1 MARTVKEI
9 KDAMTAMWIQETAV
23 RAAYELEEGKTFD
36 EQFSRVSL
44 ESIWFYVVAF
54 CAWTL
59 ETLFDRY
66 REEVEAR
73 IEAIVPHRAKWY
85 RMKSLEFMKDRV
97 LIEDDDVYD
106 TSEMTDEEIAAAKVI
121 KHAVAVESADASMLT
136 IKIAGETGDERAP
149 VDMATETQFA
159 AYITEIKDA
168 GVRIAIINAVA
179 DRFNTELDVYY
190 DPVLLPENVEAT
202 CRGAIKKYVENLP
215 FNGEYSN
222 MKLVDNIQIVEGV
235 RVVEFKS
242 ASYLSANNDMAT
254 EINALAVP
262 YAGYFKINNI
272 TINMRAH
279 V

>member
-1 MARTVKEI
+1 MARTIDEIQKEI
-9 KDAMTAMWIQETAV
+9 IEYKNNNSVLAQLTSNSTTA
-23 RAAYELEEGKTFD
+23 
-36 EQFSRVSL
+36 
-44 ESIWFYVVAF
+44 IWRLWTYVFA
-54 CAWTL
+54 CAIWTL
-59 ETLFDRY
+59 ETLFDHY

-121 KHAVAVESADASMLT
+121 KHAVAVESADASILT
-136 IKIAGETGDERAP
+136 IKIAGETGGERAP
-149 VDMATETQFA
+149 VDMATETQFI

-168 GVRIAIINAVA
+168 GVRISIINADA

-190 DPVLLPENVEAT
+190 DPVLLPENVEEA
-202 CRGAIKKYVENLP
+202 CRASIKKYVENLP

-235 RVVEFKS
+235 KVVEFKS